1 MKAIKWII
9 VLMVFLP
16 GACSKIVAEP
26 VPIAENPVE
35 QVPVA
40 HNSSNTTVPAPV
52 KSPLVVLDLSVVPE
66 VVDVGHPAVIIV
78 TVNNTAAEFGTYPV
92 ELKIDGSP
100 YATQTVALPAGAS
113 ANVTFDITPINERN
127 LLLTC
132 GDLFRELIIQ
142 HS

>member
-1 MKAIKWII
+1 MKALKWIV
-9 VLMVFLP
+9 VLMVFLL
-16 GACSKIVAEP
+16 GACSKTDAETG
-26 VPIAENPVE
+26 PIEENPVE

-40 HNSSNTTVPAPV
+40 QNSSNTSAPVPA
-52 KSPLVVLDLSVVPE
+52 KSPLKILSLTVVPE
-66 VVDVGHPAVIIV
+66 VVDVGHPAVIVV
-78 TVNNTAAEFGTYPV
+78 TVNNTAKEFGTYPV
-92 ELKIDGSP
+92 ELKIDGNP

-127 LLLTC
+127 LLLVC